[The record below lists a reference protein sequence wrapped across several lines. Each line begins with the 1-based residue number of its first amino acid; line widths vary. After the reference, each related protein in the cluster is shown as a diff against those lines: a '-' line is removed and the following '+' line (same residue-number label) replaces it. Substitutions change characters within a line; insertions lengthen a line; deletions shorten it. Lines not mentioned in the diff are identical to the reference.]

1 MYIYIDNYTYIK
13 AMTYIEQRLPKSGNP
28 LSSTSQWHLRMISF
42 FTSQKIQVWG
52 MEARF
57 AFSFCLLIDLINP
70 KKSFSILESNMNTP
84 SSSDSSSVILQH
96 SGLNNSALKGP
107 WASFF
112 IIILVRSKLLRRG
125 GKQTWQVY
133 HLQCALKPLQ
143 IGSQGSNHKKR
154 QKTTKT
160 QPPV

>member
-1 MYIYIDNYTYIK
+1 MQVWASLHVYIYIDNYTYIK
-13 AMTYIEQRLPKSGNP
+13 AMTYIEQRLPKSGNS

-70 KKSFSILESNMNTP
+70 KKSFNILESNMNTP
-84 SSSDSSSVILQH
+84 STFRAKQFSFK
-96 SGLNNSALKGP
+96 GALSKL
-107 WASFF
+107 F

-125 GKQTWQVY
+125 GKQTWQLY
-133 HLQCALKPLQ
+133 HLQCALKPVQ
-143 IGSQGSNHKKR
+143 IGSQGSNHKKP
-154 QKTTKT
+154 QKTAKT
-160 QPPV
+160 QPPVQ